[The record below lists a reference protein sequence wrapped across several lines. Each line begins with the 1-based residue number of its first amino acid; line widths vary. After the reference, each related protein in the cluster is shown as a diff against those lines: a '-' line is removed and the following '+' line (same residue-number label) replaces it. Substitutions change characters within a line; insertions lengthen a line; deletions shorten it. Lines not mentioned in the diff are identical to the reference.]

1 MKKTLLI
8 LLILLIPFITG
19 CYKAKRDYLS
29 NAISDFSDGFE
40 TYTSVS
46 EFIGTDIWNGSQL
59 TISGNE
65 LTIDTTVVHS
75 GNKSLKCSATT
86 TQGDVV
92 SKAGILKN
100 NLGIEEGGVFY
111 FECWY
116 YLESIQPKNIFIADF
131 EEPAAISSSPGFRL
145 MLNEEGA
152 LCVERRKMTES
163 TLQQTVEQPRI
174 FPLQQ
179 WVRIQ
184 LEVKL
189 SQRNKGYIKL
199 WQNGELILDHDKVQ
213 TMPRDMIYVT
223 QGTSGV
229 FRQVEIGLTANG
241 SGAPAILYVDDFVI
255 RKIR

>member
-1 MKKTLLI
+1 
-8 LLILLIPFITG
+8 
-19 CYKAKRDYLS
+19 
-29 NAISDFSDGFE
+29 
-40 TYTSVS
+40 
-46 EFIGTDIWNGSQL
+46 
-59 TISGNE
+59 
-65 LTIDTTVVHS
+65 VHS

-116 YLESIQPKNIFIADF
+116 YLESSQPKNIFIADF

>member
-1 MKKTLLI
+1 MKKI
-8 LLILLIPFITG
+8 LLLFLLPFIAG
-19 CYKAKRDYLS
+19 CYKEKRDYLR
-29 NAISDFSDGFE
+29 NAITDFSEGFE

-65 LTIDTTVVHS
+65 LSIDTTIVHS
-75 GNKSLKCSATT
+75 GSKSLKCSATT

-100 NLGIEEGGVFY
+100 NFGYDEGEVFY

-116 YLESIQPKNIFIADF
+116 HLETTQPRDIFIADF
-131 EEPAAISSSPGFRL
+131 EEPAVISSSPGFRL
-145 MLNEEGA
+145 MLNENGA
-152 LCVERRKMTES
+152 LCVERKKMTKP

-199 WQNGELILDHDKVQ
+199 WQNGELILDHDKTQ

-223 QGTSGV
+223 QGTSGL
-229 FRQVEIGLTANG
+229 FRQAEIGLTANS
-241 SGAPAILYVDDFVI
+241 SGAPALLYVDDFVMK
-255 RKIR
+255 KIR